1 MILSRDDDCRSWHVV
16 RPWIDDACTRCDGWW
31 TIEAVERM
39 LVDGLAQL
47 WILKDGGEAVAA
59 VVTAISDWDGR
70 KVAEIVLT
78 GGSKVIESLDEELPV
93 IERWARD
100 LGAEEVI
107 FRGRRGWARLYKP
120 LGYEEIAVTMRKVF

>member
-1 MILSRDDDCRSWHVV
+1 
-16 RPWIDDACTRCDGWW
+16 
-31 TIEAVERM
+31 M

-120 LGYEEIAVTMRKVF
+120 LGYEEIAVTMRKAL